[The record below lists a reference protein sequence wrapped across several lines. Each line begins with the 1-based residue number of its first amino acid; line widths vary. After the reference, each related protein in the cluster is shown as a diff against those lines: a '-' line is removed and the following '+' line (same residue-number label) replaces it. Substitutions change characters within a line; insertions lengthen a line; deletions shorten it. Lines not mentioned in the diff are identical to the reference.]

1 MSANNYEVMTARPF
15 KTEVASGKTIFIPA
29 GISFRVAEQNDDRNA
44 IGLINLSPTITA
56 YIGTDPTVTSYPGLN
71 PGYTLLPT
79 GIAEDDTYVGE
90 LWIYA
95 DSAIVL
101 SIWEE

>member
-1 MSANNYEVMTARPF
+1 MSANNYEPVTIRPF
-15 KTEVASGKTIFIPA
+15 KTDVAKGRTIYIPGA
-29 GISFRVAEQNDDRNA
+29 TAFRVAERNDDRNA